1 VHTVLNYLK
10 AELFKGARWRAALPM
25 ALLLG
30 SLVALLLL
38 LTWAT
43 STNWQ
48 LIDSVTFL
56 LDMLILG
63 FFLLILPASAV
74 FSEQYKHKTLKN
86 EVCFGIPRVRVYL
99 GKLLASVVM
108 AAILCAW
115 MMLLWLGLSAA
126 LFQAAPREELAR
138 AAAKLGL
145 GLLTALPLWLGALG
159 LFHALQFTLKS
170 TTLVYVLY
178 LGYFIAVEPIVG
190 LLGLLNEE
198 KVGPVFFGICSL
210 LSKCALSWPLE
221 GLSVGLGLKR
231 LAWAWPLG
239 LGWLAVTTAV
249 GLALFRRQ
257 DIQ

>member
-1 VHTVLNYLK
+1 MLNYLK
-10 AELFKGARWRAALPM
+10 AELYKGARWRAALPV

-30 SLVALLLL
+30 FLVVFLLL

-56 LDMLILG
+56 LDILILG

-74 FSEQYKHKTLKN
+74 FSEQYKYKTLKN
-86 EVCFGIPRVRVYL
+86 EVCFGIPRARVYL
-99 GKLLASVVM
+99 GKLMASLVL

-115 MMLLWLGLSAA
+115 MILLWLGLSAA
-126 LFQAAPREELAR
+126 LFQAAPREELIR
-138 AAAKLGL
+138 AAAQLGL

-178 LGYFIAVEPIVG
+178 LGYFIAIDPILG
-190 LLGLLNEE
+190 LLGLLNEA
-198 KVGPVFFGICSL
+198 KVGTVFFGFCSF
-210 LSKCALSWPLE
+210 LSKCVLSGPLE
-221 GLSVGLGLKR
+221 GLSMGLGLER
-231 LAWAWPLG
+231 LAWAWPVG
-239 LGWLAVTTAV
+239 LGWLAVTTVV
-249 GLALFRRQ
+249 GLMLFLRQ

>member
-1 VHTVLNYLK
+1 MLNYLK
-10 AELFKGARWRAALPM
+10 AELYKGARWRAALPV

-30 SLVALLLL
+30 FLVVFLLL

-43 STNWQ
+43 STKWQ

-56 LDMLILG
+56 LDILILG

-74 FSEQYKHKTLKN
+74 FSEQYKYKTLKN
-86 EVCFGIPRVRVYL
+86 EVCFGIPRARVYL
-99 GKLLASVVM
+99 GKLMASLVL

-115 MMLLWLGLSAA
+115 MILLWLGLSAA
-126 LFQAAPREELAR
+126 LFQAAPREELIR
-138 AAAKLGL
+138 AAAKLGV

-178 LGYFIAVEPIVG
+178 LGYFIAIDPILG
-190 LLGLLNEE
+190 LLGLLNEA
-198 KVGPVFFGICSL
+198 KVGTVFFGLCSF
-210 LSKCALSWPLE
+210 LSKCVLSGPLE
-221 GLSVGLGLKR
+221 GLSMGLGLER
-231 LAWAWPLG
+231 LAWAWPVG
-239 LGWLAVTTAV
+239 LGWLAVTTVV
-249 GLALFRRQ
+249 GLMLFLRQ